1 MQRLLLC
8 GLLVC
13 VCAEKTI
20 PLVEIDLLTGLPV
33 GEVPP
38 VPATAPVLNYTYTT
52 TPSLF
57 VMPDINA
64 TTTSYLADV
73 NATTSLYLADED
85 SDLTPDFDW
94 DDTSPTSVALF
105 RPNVTKANATNGTF
119 FYVTVPN
126 TTSYLEQNATSYLD
140 YNITAN
146 TSRPNYN
153 ITANTSVLV

>member
-13 VCAEKTI
+13 VCTEKTI

-57 VMPDINA
+57 FVQDMN
-64 TTTSYLADV
+64 T
-73 NATTSLYLADED
+73 TTSLYLADED

>member
-13 VCAEKTI
+13 VCTEKTI

-33 GEVPP
+33 GEVPS

-57 VMPDINA
+57 FVQDMN
-64 TTTSYLADV
+64 TTTSLYLADM

-94 DDTSPTSVALF
+94 DDTSPTSVVLF
-105 RPNVTKANATNGTF
+105 RPNATNSSTNGTF

-126 TTSYLEQNATSYLD
+126 TTSYLEQNATSY
-140 YNITAN
+140 
-146 TSRPNYN
+146 PNYN
-153 ITANTSVLV
+153 ITVNTSVLV

>member
-1 MQRLLLC
+1 MRRLVVWC
-8 GLLVC
+8 LLVS

-38 VPATAPVLNYTYTT
+38 VPVTAPVLNYTYTT

-57 VMPDINA
+57 VVPDVNA

-73 NATTSLYLADED
+73 NATTTSYLVDED
-85 SDLTPDFDW
+85 SDLTPDGDW

-105 RPNVTKANATNGTF
+105 RPNVTNSTEFNRTNGTF
-119 FYVTVPN
+119 FYVTPTYNTTFLANVTASVLKTTN
-126 TTSYLEQNATSYLD
+126 TTS
-140 YNITAN
+140 
-146 TSRPNYN
+146 
-153 ITANTSVLV
+153 NTSVLV